1 MGFSDSINTF
11 LRLCNLGD
19 CPYRITILGSGGIY
33 IEGVDKLCD
42 VKPDQISLILKGAKI
57 VFIGKNLTLSS
68 YVEKDVSL
76 SGKVEKIEWQ
86 G

>member
-1 MGFSDSINTF
+1 MGFSDSINAF

-42 VKPDQISLILKGAKI
+42 VKPDQISLILKGAKL
-57 VFIGKNLTLSS
+57 VFFGKNLTLSS

-86 G
+86 C